1 MNRTACESS
10 SVFFYKVNP
19 LQRDDPMI
27 PWFPKVYK
35 NISIT
40 IKTEKKMKEFWQNFT
55 HFFSEY
61 RERRKKEHED
71 ADKAMVVRMFN
82 VKESNGSL
90 YVICDGVAVFKIEDN
105 ATAKEIV
112 EIINNSRNA
121 HLDYLK

>member
-1 MNRTACESS
+1 
-10 SVFFYKVNP
+10 
-19 LQRDDPMI
+19 
-27 PWFPKVYK
+27 
-35 NISIT
+35 
-40 IKTEKKMKEFWQNFT
+40 MKEFWQNFT

-105 ATAKEIV
+105 ATAKEII